1 MCTCNIY
8 VQCFTACISTHSE
21 IKDKSGIADVSAIV
35 PWYPR
40 LILTIFI
47 ADLFHTIAEASS
59 IVFDLRPQFFGNL
72 RRQFGILTL
81 PD

>member
-1 MCTCNIY
+1 MRKLPLVNFKVKVELLTW
-8 VQCFTACISTHSE
+8 
-21 IKDKSGIADVSAIV
+21 SAIF

-59 IVFDLRPQFFGNL
+59 IVFDLRRQFFGNL